1 MDAGDAN
8 QDSRPAA
15 ASAGPIAD
23 GATFLLNQPADRPQR
38 RRAGLVLILSV
49 LLFGALVPFV
59 RTRLAPLPAF
69 IPLYESA
76 LLINDTITAALLFG
90 QYRILRSRA
99 LMVLACAY
107 LYTALMTAIHAL
119 TFPGVFAPGG
129 LLGAGTQTTAALY
142 VSWHAGFPLFALA
155 YAALKQREGRMK
167 PTLAASDASWLAPV
181 PARDALA
188 LAMPVA
194 TVALAASMAV
204 WATAGQAWLPAF
216 LDAGHFGIALTIS
229 ASTIWMLSLVGVAV
243 LWRSRPHSV
252 LDLWLSVALVAW
264 SFDVA
269 LSAMLNAARYDLGFY
284 AGRIYGLLA
293 GSAVLIELLLENG
306 ALYARLVRVHHNDRR
321 QASALRVARDE
332 ARSAD
337 AAKGL
342 FLANMSH
349 EIRTPM
355 NAVIGLTNMVLQTRL
370 DETQRD
376 YLTKVQTSSKALLAL
391 LNDILDYSK
400 IEAGKVA
407 LESEE
412 FSPEETIENV
422 GNLFSA
428 KVEEA
433 GLDLL
438 FEIDRDLPPR
448 LVGDALRLTQVLNNL
463 VGNAIKFTSVGE
475 VVIGA
480 RVVSRTDT
488 EAELAFSVRDTG
500 IGVTKEQ
507 ADRLFNVFQQAER
520 STSRK
525 YGGTGLGLA
534 ICKRLVEL
542 MGGRI
547 EVTPAP
553 GGGSIF
559 GFTCRFAVAR
569 AAVERI
575 DLHRIRGMRT
585 LVVDS
590 QPTERLILQQMLQSW
605 RFQVGTASFPDDA
618 LHKLRRADPAAPHE
632 LMLLDWKTG
641 DLDLL
646 LRARRAVEG
655 ASGRAARR
663 ALVGDRDD
671 LAGGARTRGRGV
683 EGTARRGH
691 RRQAGDAL
699 APVRHRRPPAARRG
713 PTAPGR
719 RATLRPRGGDAG
731 DPRGPRAAGRGQ
743 PGQPAG
749 RRGFPERGRPG
760 GDAGGERRRGG
771 GVGQED
777 ALRRRAD
784 GHADARHGR
793 HPGHAPD
800 PQAAAGRRPADHRD
814 DGRGDGVRPPGMP
827 GRRHERPRGQ
837 ADRCGGAG
845 EDAAGVGV
853 GARDRDGSALR
864 RAPAPMGIDVRPRP
878 LRAERRR
885 DRRERCADEKTPG
898 TSRPGAHAR
907 RFYFRGN
914 AYAIT

>member
-1 MDAGDAN
+1 MDAGEAI
-8 QDSRPAA
+8 QDNRPGAA
-15 ASAGPIAD
+15 AAGRPAD

-59 RTRLAPLPAF
+59 RMPAGPLPAF
-69 IPLYESA
+69 IPMYESA
-76 LLINDTITAALLFG
+76 LLINDTITAVLLFG

-107 LYTALMTAIHAL
+107 LYTALMTAVHAL
-119 TFPGVFAPGG
+119 TFPGVFAPAG
-129 LLGAGTQTTAALY
+129 LLGAGPQTTASMY
-142 VSWHAGFPLFALA
+142 VFWHAGFPLFALA
-155 YAALKQREGRMK
+155 YAALKLRESRT
-167 PTLAASDASWLAPV
+167 PAAAPGAAPAWQSPA

-188 LAMPVA
+188 LAFPLATLAVA
-194 TVALAASMAV
+194 AALSA
-204 WATAGQAWLPAF
+204 WATLGQPSLPTF
-216 LDAGHFGIALTIS
+216 MDAGHFGVALTVS
-229 ASTIWMLSLVGVAV
+229 ASSIWTMSLVGVAACGAIGRIRCWTCGSA
-243 LWRSRPHSV
+243 WR
-252 LDLWLSVALVAW
+252 W
-264 SFDVA
+264 SPGRSTSPCRRCSTPRA
-269 LSAMLNAARYDLGFY
+269 TTWAST
-284 AGRIYGLLA
+284 AGRVYGLIA

-321 QASALRVARDE
+321 QATALRVARDE

-376 YLTKVQTSSKALLAL
+376 YLTKVQTSSKALLSL

-407 LESEE
+407 LEAEE

-480 RVVSRTDT
+480 RVVSRTDDDV
-488 EAELAFSVRDTG
+488 ELAFSVRDTG
-500 IGVTKEQ
+500 IGVTPEQ

-520 STSRK
+520 STARK

-559 GFTCRFAVAR
+559 GFTLPVRRRQGQRRAHRPAPHPRHAHAR
-569 AAVERI
+569 
-575 DLHRIRGMRT
+575 
-585 LVVDS
+585 
-590 QPTERLILQQMLQSW
+590 
-605 RFQVGTASFPDDA
+605 
-618 LHKLRRADPAAPHE
+618 RRRPADRAADPAADAPE
-632 LMLLDWKTG
+632 LALPGRHRLVP
-641 DLDLL
+641 
-646 LRARRAVEG
+646 RRRAAQAAPRRPAG
-655 ASGRAARR
+655 AARADAAGLEDRRPRPAAARR
-663 ALVGDRDD
+663 AAPSRS
-671 LAGGARTRGRGV
+671 
-683 EGTARRGH
+683 TAPS
-691 RRQAGDAL
+691 A
-699 APVRHRRPPAARRG
+699 AARRC
-713 PTAPGR
+713 R
-719 RATLRPRGGDAG
+719 
-731 DPRGPRAAGRGQ
+731 
-743 PGQPAG
+743 
-749 RRGFPERGRPG
+749 
-760 GDAGGERRRGG
+760 
-771 GVGQED
+771 
-777 ALRRRAD
+777 
-784 GHADARHGR
+784 
-793 HPGHAPD
+793 
-800 PQAAAGRRPADHRD
+800 
-814 DGRGDGVRPPGMP
+814 
-827 GRRHERPRGQ
+827 
-837 ADRCGGAG
+837 
-845 EDAAGVGV
+845 
-853 GARDRDGSALR
+853 
-864 RAPAPMGIDVRPRP
+864 
-878 LRAERRR
+878 
-885 DRRERCADEKTPG
+885 
-898 TSRPGAHAR
+898 
-907 RFYFRGN
+907 
-914 AYAIT
+914 

>member
-8 QDSRPAA
+8 QEDRTAA
-15 ASAGPIAD
+15 AWDGTSAD
-23 GATFLLNQPADRPQR
+23 GATFLLNQPADRLQR
-38 RRAGLVLILSV
+38 RRAGFVLFLSI

-59 RTRLAPLPAF
+59 RMRLATLPAF
-69 IPLYESA
+69 IPMYESA

-99 LMVLACAY
+99 LMVLGCGY

-119 TFPGVFAPGG
+119 TFPGVFAPTG
-129 LLGAGTQTTAALY
+129 LLGAGPQTTAALY
-142 VSWHAGFPLFALA
+142 MFWHAGFPLFVLA
-155 YAALKQREGRMK
+155 YAALKRRER
-167 PTLAASDASWLAPV
+167 PLETAAASVGPGWLART
-181 PARDALA
+181 PARDATALA
-188 LAMPVA
+188 LPAAV
-194 TVALAASMAV
+194 VVLAALLGL
-204 WATAGQAWLPAF
+204 WATLGQAWLPTF
-216 LDAGHFGIALTIS
+216 IEPGRFRLVLTVCAS
-229 ASTIWMLSLVGVAV
+229 AIWALSLAGVAV
-243 LWRSRPHSV
+243 LWRHRPHSV
-252 LDLWLSVALVAW
+252 LDLWLSVSMVAW

-284 AGRIYGLLA
+284 SGRVYGLIA
-293 GSAVLIELLLENG
+293 GSTVLIELLLENG

-337 AAKGL
+337 AAKSL

-355 NAVIGLTNMVLQTRL
+355 NAVIGLTNIVLQGRL
-370 DETQRD
+370 DDTQRD

-448 LVGDALRLTQVLNNL
+448 LVGDALRLAQVLNNL

-480 RVVSRTDT
+480 RVVSRTDA

-500 IGVTKEQ
+500 IGITPEQ
-507 ADRLFNVFQQAER
+507 AGRLFEVFQQAER
-520 STSRK
+520 STARK

-542 MGGRI
+542 MGGQI
-547 EVTPAP
+547 EVAPAP

-559 GFTCRFAVAR
+559 GFTCRFAVAK

-585 LVVDS
+585 LVVDG

-618 LHKLRRADPAAPHE
+618 LHKLRRADPQAPHE

-641 DLDLL
+641 ALDLL
-646 LRARRAVEG
+646 LKARRAVEEHRAERSG
-655 ASGRAARR
+655 APLAVIAMTSLAARER
-663 ALVGDRDD
+663 VAEALQG
-671 LAGGARTRGRGV
+671 LAGVGIVVKPVTPSRLFDTVVHLQHG
-683 EGTARRGH
+683 E
-691 RRQAGDAL
+691 
-699 APVRHRRPPAARRG
+699 APPPRV
-713 PTAPGR
+713 
-719 RATLRPRGGDAG
+719 
-731 DPRGPRAAGRGQ
+731 
-743 PGQPAG
+743 
-749 RRGFPERGRPG
+749 
-760 GDAGGERRRGG
+760 GERRFDLAEAMQAIRGARVLLAEDNPVNQQVAAAFLNAG
-771 GVGQED
+771 GLEVTLAENGVEAVEWVKKSRFDVVLMDMQMPDMDGTQATRLIRKLPQGVGLPII
-777 ALRRRAD
+777 AMT
-784 GHADARHGR
+784 
-793 HPGHAPD
+793 
-800 PQAAAGRRPADHRD
+800 AAAMD
-814 DGRGDGVRPPGMP
+814 
-827 GRRHERPRGQ
+827 
-837 ADRCGGAG
+837 ADRQECL
-845 EDAAGVGV
+845 AAGMNAHVAKPIDAELLV
-853 GARDRDGSALR
+853 KTLLEWVSV
-864 RAPAPMGIDVRPRP
+864 PGIATGRP
-878 LRAERRR
+878 
-885 DRRERCADEKTPG
+885 
-898 TSRPGAHAR
+898 
-907 RFYFRGN
+907 
-914 AYAIT
+914 